1 MFIGTN
7 VLETFMNWLLEH
19 LYINKG
25 ECKIK
30 KVVGMELILLGL
42 LLCGWLGGD
51 NKNSSKKN
59 CNKAAECRNRERRKR
74 ERYWEDAHWWSLNR

>member
-1 MFIGTN
+1 
-7 VLETFMNWLLEH
+7 
-19 LYINKG
+19 
-25 ECKIK
+25 
-30 KVVGMELILLGL
+30 MELILLGL
-42 LLCGWLGGD
+42 LLCSWLCGD